1 MNLKSHYKIIISI
14 IIVIILFLPLII
26 YYYPYNNTEYNNNGE
41 SVDVK
46 YFHNEYSIYAC
57 MFNSNYSASSY
68 STGNSESYL
77 NTTLTNPAY
86 YQLEGQLMS
95 HINISMKNINAR
107 YVYITTTGGN
117 NDQYVQITGTH
128 TPINCKQEGNKWIN
142 KYSSFD
148 NLHSMGINFGIPT
161 SYLHNGNY
169 NFTLTISAGK
179 LHNTFYIDT
188 EKESAIYGT
197 VGSKPRCSDGNHN
210 YNISYNST
218 MFVYNINTTSFRI
231 VKINNGQFYFFT
243 NPGNWYK
250 IYYLNGE
257 NLSVF
262 KNNNGNNI
270 TIIKMPLSTISKE
283 YNIYE

>member
-1 MNLKSHYKIIISI
+1 M
-14 IIVIILFLPLII
+14 IILFLPLII

-41 SVDVK
+41 SINVK

-68 STGNSESYL
+68 SLGNRESYL

>member
-107 YVYITTTGGN
+107 YVYITTTG
-117 NDQYVQITGTH
+117 
-128 TPINCKQEGNKWIN
+128 
-142 KYSSFD
+142 
-148 NLHSMGINFGIPT
+148 
-161 SYLHNGNY
+161 
-169 NFTLTISAGK
+169 
-179 LHNTFYIDT
+179 
-188 EKESAIYGT
+188 
-197 VGSKPRCSDGNHN
+197 
-210 YNISYNST
+210 
-218 MFVYNINTTSFRI
+218 
-231 VKINNGQFYFFT
+231 
-243 NPGNWYK
+243 
-250 IYYLNGE
+250 
-257 NLSVF
+257 
-262 KNNNGNNI
+262 
-270 TIIKMPLSTISKE
+270 
-283 YNIYE
+283 